1 MDERKGDYMDFL
13 DFLKQR
19 RSYRQYT
26 GEPVEKE
33 LLDRIVEAGL
43 LAPSGRNIKPE
54 ELIVVT
60 DPKLLTQLSQ
70 CRKAGSQMLE
80 GAGACIIVLGDED
93 KTDVW
98 VEDCSNVILTMHY
111 MASSLG
117 LGSCWIQGRLRQ
129 AADGRSTHE
138 FVANLLKVP
147 APYQLEAILSLGMPE
162 AEAPR
167 RPFDE
172 ALLGKVHEERF

>member
-1 MDERKGDYMDFL
+1 M
-13 DFLKQR
+13 LK
-19 RSYRQYT
+19 
-26 GEPVEKE
+26 
-33 LLDRIVEAGL
+33 EAQC
-43 LAPSGRNIKPE
+43 A
-54 ELIVVT
+54 IVV
-60 DPKLLTQLSQ
+60 
-70 CRKAGSQMLE
+70 
-80 GAGACIIVLGDED
+80 IGDE
-93 KTDVW
+93 TEQDVW
-98 VEDCSNVILTMHY
+98 IEDCSVAMANMHL
-111 MASSLG
+111 MASSLDI
-117 LGSCWIQGRLRQ
+117 GSCWIQGRLRQ